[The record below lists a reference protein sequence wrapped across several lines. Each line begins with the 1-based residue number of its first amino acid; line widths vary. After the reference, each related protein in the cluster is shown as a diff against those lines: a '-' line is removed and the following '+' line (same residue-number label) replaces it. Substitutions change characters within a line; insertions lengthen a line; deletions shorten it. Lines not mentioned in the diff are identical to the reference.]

1 MCGISACLTLRPGQH
16 FHTEALNG
24 YASGTNNAAEAQANG
39 KVKATQDL
47 REQLSN
53 SLEAISHRG
62 PDAQGVWVSGDGF
75 IGLGHCRLAINDLTP
90 DGNQPIHS
98 DDETIHAIVNG
109 EIYDHDR
116 IREECKQRGY
126 KFGGH
131 SDSEVILAL
140 YKAYGAPQFLEHLRG
155 EFAFVLYDEAAGKV
169 ILGRDRFGIKPLLW
183 TIVRQEDGT
192 DKLIVAPEAK
202 AFLPLGWKPQWD
214 VGAIVDGGWMQDGRS
229 LFKGVKKVPPGH
241 WMEISKDGVM
251 QIHQYWDADYKDK
264 TEGETRSV
272 DEMVL
277 GLRER
282 LTEAIRLRLRADVP
296 IGIYLSGGIDS
307 SLVAGIVTHLVRD
320 EGIKIGNKDATSRIS
335 CFTIQFPKES
345 GFDESDIA
353 ERTAQHLGVQIQK
366 TQVNESILAEN
377 FADCA
382 YHCEHHHFDLN
393 CVGKFTL
400 SSLPN
405 ENGVK
410 VVLTGEGADE
420 HFAGYAFFP
429 PDYLREADLSMP
441 SSPLVIDS
449 ELRQNMQRST
459 ERDIKLLIP
468 RAGAFEHGWES
479 TPAMK
484 KVNDTLLPPC
494 ILAWHPSIDIFSP
507 WVRENDRWT
516 HLDCKDVIVK
526 SFKPAIH
533 EKMQKKWH
541 PLHTA
546 QYIYSKGPLPNVL
559 LSCLGDLT
567 EMSHS
572 VEARTPFLDHKL
584 TEYINN
590 LPPSLKM
597 AYTPDKIPP
606 ERHQGPWWEGIG
618 VASQALTEKWILR
631 EAAKPFILKELY
643 ERQKHPFTA
652 PIVWPKGG
660 PLHQMLEK
668 TLTQDKVENLGFV
681 DYAQVKD
688 ALDRGFGEKADVKA
702 FRILLFVAAWVTM
715 SERFGIPKAVAGD
728 WS

>member
-1 MCGISACLTLRPGQH
+1 MCGISACVTLPPGYH

-24 YASGTNNAAEAQANG
+24 YASGLGNLINNDGNDE
-39 KVKATQDL
+39 TRDSQDL
-47 REQLSN
+47 KDQLRR
-53 SLEAISHRG
+53 SLDAISHRG
-62 PDAQGVWVSGDGF
+62 PDAQGVWASEDGF
-75 IGLGHCRLAINDLTP
+75 VGMGHCRLAINDLTP

-98 DDETIHAIVNG
+98 DDNAIHAVVNG

-116 IREECKQRGY
+116 IREECREKGY
-126 KFGGH
+126 VFKGR

-140 YKAYGAPQFLEHLRG
+140 YKAFGAPRFLDHLRG
-155 EFAFVLYDEAAGKV
+155 EFAFVLYDETAGKV
-169 ILGRDRFGIKPLLW
+169 ILARDRFGIKPLLW
-183 TIVRQEDGT
+183 TFVRQTDGVT
-192 DKLIVAPEAK
+192 IPMVAPEAK
-202 AFLPLGWKPQWD
+202 AFLPLGGKPQWD

-229 LFKGVKKVPPGH
+229 LFKGVKKVLPGH
-241 WMEISKDGVM
+241 WMEITKDGMM

-272 DEMVL
+272 DEMIQ
-277 GLRER
+277 GLRDK
-282 LTEAIRLRLRADVP
+282 LTESIRLRLRADVP

-335 CFTIQFPKES
+335 CFTIQFPRES

-353 ERTAQHLGVQIQK
+353 ERTAEHLGIQISKKQIDE
-366 TQVNESILAEN
+366 NELANN

-393 CVGKFTL
+393 CVGKFAL
-400 SSLPN
+400 STLPN
-405 ENGVK
+405 ANGVK

-429 PDYLREADLSMP
+429 PDLLREPDLSMP
-441 SSPLVIDS
+441 DSPLVADS
-449 ELRQNMQRST
+449 QLREHMQRST
-459 ERDIKLLIP
+459 ERDIKMLIP
-468 RAGAFEHGWES
+468 RAGAFEHGWEA
-479 TPAMK
+479 TPGIQM
-484 KVNDTLLPPC
+484 VNNTILPPC
-494 ILAWHPSIDIFSP
+494 IVAWHPNLDLFAP
-507 WVRENDRWT
+507 WVREDKRWAN
-516 HLDCKDVIVK
+516 LDCKEVIVK
-526 SFKPAIH
+526 SFKPSILQ
-533 EKMQKKWH
+533 KMQRKWH

-546 QYIYSKGPLPNVL
+546 QYIYSKGPLPNIL

-584 TEYINN
+584 TEYVNN

-652 PIVWPKGG
+652 PIKWSRSG
-660 PLHQMLEK
+660 PLHDMLQN
-668 TLTQDKVENLGFV
+668 TLTRERVENLGFV
-681 DYAQVKD
+681 DYKIVED
-688 ALDRGFGEKADVKA
+688 ALDRGSGEKADVKA
-702 FRILLFVAAWVTM
+702 FRILLFVAAWVTLG
-715 SERFGIPKAVAGD
+715 ERLGIPKASLHD
-728 WS
+728 

>member
-1 MCGISACLTLRPGQH
+1 MCGISACLTLPPGHH

-24 YASGTNNAAEAQANG
+24 YASGINNFVDIQSQNSRDFN
-39 KVKATQDL
+39 DL
-47 REQLSN
+47 RDQLRR
-53 SLEAISHRG
+53 SLDAISHRG
-62 PDAQGVWVSGDGF
+62 PDAQGVWASEDGF
-75 IGLGHCRLAINDLTP
+75 VGMGHCRLAINDLTP

-98 DDETIHAIVNG
+98 DNNGLHAVVNG

-116 IREECKQRGY
+116 IREECRARGY
-126 KFGGH
+126 VFKGH
-131 SDSEVILAL
+131 SDSEVVLAL
-140 YKAYGAPQFLEHLRG
+140 YNAYGAPQFLDHIRG
-155 EFAFVLYDEAAGKV
+155 EFAFVLYDEPTGKV
-169 ILGRDRFGIKPLLW
+169 ILARDRFGIKPLLW
-183 TIVRQEDGT
+183 TIVRQPDGGNR
-192 DKLIVAPEAK
+192 LLVAPEAK

-229 LFKGVKKVPPGH
+229 LFKGVKKLPPGH

-251 QIHQYWDADYKDK
+251 KIHQYWDADYKDK
-264 TEGETRSV
+264 TEGETRSI
-272 DEMVL
+272 DEIVQ
-277 GLRER
+277 GLREK
-282 LTEAIRLRLRADVP
+282 LTESIRLRLRADVP

-320 EGIKIGNKDATSRIS
+320 EGIRIGNKDATSRIS

-353 ERTAQHLGVQIQK
+353 ERTAEYLGVQIQK
-366 TQVNESILAEN
+366 KEIDENELATN
-377 FADCA
+377 FANCA

-393 CVGKFTL
+393 CVGKFAL
-400 SSLPN
+400 STLPN
-405 ENGVK
+405 ANGVK

-429 PDYLREADLSMP
+429 PDLLREPDLSMP
-441 SSPLVIDS
+441 DSPLVADS
-449 ELRQNMQRST
+449 QLRENMQRCT
-459 ERDIKLLIP
+459 ERDIKMLIP
-468 RAGAFEHGWES
+468 RAGAFEHGWEP
-479 TPAMK
+479 TTATQ
-484 KVNDTLLPPC
+484 KVNNTILPPC
-494 ILAWHPSIDIFSP
+494 ILAWHPNLDLFAP
-507 WVRENDRWT
+507 WVRENKRWANT
-516 HLDCKDVIVK
+516 DCKDVIVK
-526 SFKPAIH
+526 SFKPATLQ
-533 EKMQKKWH
+533 KMQRKWH

-546 QYIYSKGPLPNVL
+546 QYIYSKGPLPNIL

-584 TEYINN
+584 TEYVNN

-652 PIVWPKGG
+652 PIKWPKGG
-660 PLHQMLEK
+660 PLHDMLQK
-668 TLTQDKVENLGFV
+668 ILTRDRVENLGFV
-681 DYAQVKD
+681 DYKVVED
-688 ALDRGFGEKADVKA
+688 GLDCGFGEKADVKA
-702 FRILLFVAAWVTM
+702 FRILLFVAAWVTLG
-715 SERFGIPKAVAGD
+715 ERLGIPKASLQD
-728 WS
+728 WC